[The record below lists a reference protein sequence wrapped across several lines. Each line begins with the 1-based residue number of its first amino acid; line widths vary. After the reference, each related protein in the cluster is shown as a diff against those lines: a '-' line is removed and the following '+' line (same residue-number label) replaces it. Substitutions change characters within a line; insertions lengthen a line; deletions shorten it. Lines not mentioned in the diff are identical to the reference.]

1 MMKPCTFSLKRAV
14 STATWAALAWAVS
27 AAPAGEPSKVTVPK
41 KYFYEASYD
50 VHYDARFAHGQLDE
64 PEQKEVIKVLVQTY
78 LATFRDLGV
87 QTWLMHGSLL
97 GWWWGK
103 KVMPWDVDADVQ
115 VTEADM
121 YYLAAYHNMTTYYYK
136 YGDMK
141 EGRYFQLEIN
151 PSFTHREQ
159 DDTDNVIDGRWI
171 DMKSGLFIDI
181 TAARYN
187 LDHEEGEGILYDKYG
202 HEYRDT
208 YVFPL
213 WDTTFEGV
221 PCKIPYRYQD
231 MLQAEYGK
239 KALTNTEFE
248 NHRFDDEAMKWVA
261 IEEPPV
267 TETGAQKGL

>member
-1 MMKPCTFSLKRAV
+1 
-14 STATWAALAWAVS
+14 
-27 AAPAGEPSKVTVPK
+27 
-41 KYFYEASYD
+41 
-50 VHYDARFAHGQLDE
+50 
-64 PEQKEVIKVLVQTY
+64 VQTY

-87 QTWLMHGSLL
+87 QTWLMHGTLL

-103 KVMPWDVDADVQ
+103 KVILLLLSIFFPLFFFFTFTILINKLIPNLKVMPWDYDADVQ

-136 YGDMK
+136 YGDME

-151 PSFTHREQ
+151 PYFKHREQ
-159 DDTDNVIDGRWI
+159 DDILNVIDGRWI
-171 DMKSGLFIDI
+171 DVQSGLYIDI

-202 HEYRDT
+202 HEYRVRHIAARWMNSCVSHMANISQDT

-213 WDTTFEGV
+213 RDTTFEGV
-221 PCKIPYRYQD
+221 PCKIPYRYQA

-239 KALTNTEFE
+239 SALSRTEFHE
-248 NHRFDDEAMKWVA
+248 
-261 IEEPPV
+261 
-267 TETGAQKGL
+267 